1 MKHLDGVEQRL
12 EQAAQEARM
21 VAKHSAP
28 PPLEATSERSIP
40 PGWLIFAAV
49 FGVVILALGVVPLI
63 SSPEDGETA
72 AATTT
77 IGTLTPSKP
86 TTGPAPASTVPEPGT
101 TVLTTILGA
110 SCSAAGL
117 PLPGEQ
123 AGLPEVV
130 AEARM
135 AIAEAALAC
144 DYEALEA
151 LAAPDFVSSFGG
163 GGIENIRQWEE
174 DGTYP
179 ATALIVQLL
188 ATPYAYEDYDGLPR
202 HYYWPS
208 AFVYDSWDAIP
219 PTDVEALRDIYTQE
233 ELDQTAAFG
242 SYALWRIGITETG
255 EWRFFIAGD

>member
-28 PPLEATSERSIP
+28 PSLEAAPGRSIP

-63 SSPEDGETA
+63 SSPEDGQTA

-77 IGTLTPSKP
+77 IGTLMPSTP
-86 TTGPAPASTVPEPGT
+86 TTGPAPAPTVSEPGT
-101 TVLTTILGA
+101 TVLTTIPRA

-117 PLPGEQ
+117 PLPAEQ
-123 AGLPEVV
+123 PGLPEVV
-130 AEARM
+130 AETRM
-135 AIAEAALAC
+135 AIAEAAVAC
-144 DYEALEA
+144 DYGALEA

-179 ATALIVQLL
+179 ATALLVELFG
-188 ATPYAYEDYDGLPR
+188 TPYAYEDYDGLDR

-208 AFVYDSWDAIP
+208 AFVYDSWDEVP
-219 PTDVEALRDIYTQE
+219 PTDLEALRNIYTRE
-233 ELDQTAAFG
+233 ELDQTATFG
-242 SYALWRIGITETG
+242 SYALWRIGISETG
-255 EWRFFIAGD
+255 EWRFFVAGD